1 VSFDAHARWMDEAL
15 ALARAGLGSVWP
27 NPSVGCLIVRGS
39 AVVGRGSTQRGGRP
53 HAEVV
58 ALAEARGEA
67 KGATAVVSL
76 EPCCHYGQTPP
87 CTEALIDAQ
96 IARAIV
102 ALEDPDPR
110 VDGAGIRALEAA
122 GIQVVVGVR
131 AQEAREMNAGFFK
144 RVQHGRPLVVVGREP
159 DAWAPDALVCADDG
173 GLVVDVVRETE
184 APWRIEH
191 PARAADELRLA
202 VAELGA
208 RGLTR
213 VFVAR
218 DTPLADALLRAGL
231 VDRRDP

>member
-1 VSFDAHARWMDEAL
+1 MSFDAHARWMDEAL

-39 AVVGRGSTQRGGRP
+39 SVVGRGSTQPGGRP

-58 ALAEARGEA
+58 ALAEAKSEA

-87 CTEALIDAQ
+87 CTGALIDAQ
-96 IARAIV
+96 IARVIV

-110 VDGAGIRALEAA
+110 VDGAGIRQLEAA

-131 AQEAREMNAGFFK
+131 SHEAREMNAGFFK
-144 RVQHGRPLVVVGREP
+144 RVQRGRPLVVVGEESEPWSP
-159 DAWAPDALVCADDG
+159 DAIVSAEDGAL
-173 GLVVDVVRETE
+173 LVDVVRERTE
-184 APWRIEH
+184 PWRIEG
-191 PARAADELRLA
+191 DLKLA

-213 VFVAR
+213 IFVAR
-218 DTPLADALLRAGL
+218 DTALADALLRAGL
-231 VDRRDP
+231 VDRRDRP